1 MQNPS
6 RFSLAR
12 RLLFPYSGEEPLTM
26 KQGLRVVLAWTLLFP
41 LPISLLVLIMT
52 LLEQSSVQGIVYSV
66 VFAFLSVAFIFGL
79 LGLLIV
85 VVSNRAAHIRQAW
98 KARNGQS

>member
-12 RLLFPYSGEEPLTM
+12 RLLFPYNSEEPLTTR
-26 KQGLRVVLAWTLLFP
+26 QGLRVVLAWTLLFP
-41 LPISLLVLIMT
+41 LPISLLVLVMT
-52 LLEQSSVQGIVYSV
+52 LLERLSVQGVAYSV

-79 LGLLIV
+79 LGFLIV

>member
-52 LLEQSSVQGIVYSV
+52 LVERSSVQGIVYSV

>member
-6 RFSLAR
+6 RFSVVR
-12 RLLFPYSGEEPLTM
+12 RLLFPYSGEEPLSL

-52 LLEQSSVQGIVYSV
+52 LVEGLSMQGIVYSV

>member
-6 RFSLAR
+6 RFSVVR
-12 RLLFPYSGEEPLTM
+12 RLLFPYSGEEPLSL

-52 LLEQSSVQGIVYSV
+52 LVEGLSMQGIVYSV
-66 VFAFLSVAFIFGL
+66 VFAFLSVACIFGL

-85 VVSNRAAHIRQAW
+85 VVGNRAAHVRQAW